1 MTIPTIFGRWLS
13 VHLLASRTVSPLQR
27 FHLLGEVQEDPTC
40 NRETKTGDAPVKY
53 SPFQNFAFTEQFY
66 ETARSSL
73 GTNCKHKTQKIKL
86 IFLTFSLYFQSKLR
100 ERVFLVYKSE
110 SNT

>member
-1 MTIPTIFGRWLS
+1 MTIPTIFGKWLS
-13 VHLLASRTVSPLQR
+13 VHLLAPRTVSPLQR

-53 SPFQNFAFTEQFY
+53 SPFQNFEFTEQSY

-73 GTNCKHKTQKIKL
+73 ATNCKHKTQMIKL

-100 ERVFLVYKSE
+100 ERVVS
-110 SNT
+110 